1 MTGAEETVA
10 REILASAKS
19 LIDRSSSDTR
29 GLWPRAAV
37 LLQRQALEVALKTY
51 WSAKARGVEECSTR
65 AQFLCLGSYLRNE
78 PVARRAHLA
87 WTALSWRVEGSC
99 AAPRTMP
106 SSSSSEV
113 QVKVRVDAE
122 GIQRAVLKVRGLNVL
137 LDAELADL
145 YGVDVR
151 ALNQAVARNA
161 DRFPCDFMFKLTAK
175 EAASLRSQSV
185 ILEADRG
192 RNSL

>member
-10 REILASAKS
+10 REILASAKQ

-65 AQFLCLGSYLRNE
+65 AQLLCLGSYLRNE

-87 WTALSWRVEGSC
+87 WTALSRAAHFHPYELPPTREELLGWHDTVLQLLETTEESWRG
-99 AAPRTMP
+99 
-106 SSSSSEV
+106 
-113 QVKVRVDAE
+113 
-122 GIQRAVLKVRGLNVL
+122 
-137 LDAELADL
+137 
-145 YGVDVR
+145 
-151 ALNQAVARNA
+151 
-161 DRFPCDFMFKLTAK
+161 
-175 EAASLRSQSV
+175 
-185 ILEADRG
+185 
-192 RNSL
+192 

>member
-78 PVARRAHLA
+78 PLARRAHLA
-87 WTALSWRVEGSC
+87 WTALSRAAHFHPYELPPTREELLAWHDTVLQLLETTEEGWRG
-99 AAPRTMP
+99 
-106 SSSSSEV
+106 
-113 QVKVRVDAE
+113 
-122 GIQRAVLKVRGLNVL
+122 
-137 LDAELADL
+137 
-145 YGVDVR
+145 
-151 ALNQAVARNA
+151 
-161 DRFPCDFMFKLTAK
+161 
-175 EAASLRSQSV
+175 
-185 ILEADRG
+185 
-192 RNSL
+192 

>member
-87 WTALSWRVEGSC
+87 WTALSRAAHFHPYELPPTREELLGWHDTVLQLLETTEEGWRG
-99 AAPRTMP
+99 
-106 SSSSSEV
+106 
-113 QVKVRVDAE
+113 
-122 GIQRAVLKVRGLNVL
+122 
-137 LDAELADL
+137 
-145 YGVDVR
+145 
-151 ALNQAVARNA
+151 
-161 DRFPCDFMFKLTAK
+161 
-175 EAASLRSQSV
+175 
-185 ILEADRG
+185 
-192 RNSL
+192 